1 VAIKASEERVMSSVV
16 IGGGLAGLSAALTLQ
31 EAGESV
37 ELFEASDSV
46 GGRVRSD
53 YIDGYILDRGFQLIN
68 SGYPEIKRLGVIP
81 EIDFRKSDRTIDV
94 ITPFGISSIGDPRL
108 HPIQGL
114 RSPLGS
120 FAEKIAV
127 LKFLG
132 DKPNG
137 SVLLRDALLAS
148 GTGDLYENVL
158 KPFLRG
164 VFLTELENIDSS
176 YGREIIKSFVVG
188 DSGLPAAGV
197 GTLSEAIAARI
208 ETIHLNAPIDS
219 LEQFE
224 GKKIIVAADAKT
236 SAKLLGTSQDVKF
249 SDSYTWYHSLPE
261 GLVRSKRLRVT
272 STANPIVNSIAL
284 SNVVSQYAPE
294 GKTLISSTSITAIS
308 DEQALNEISKFWGIA
323 PSEFELVKRY
333 EIRNSL
339 PIFEP
344 SRSGVSSAHVKD
356 AIFRA
361 GDYLTAGSQNG
372 ALLSGRLAAL
382 ESLAN

>member
-1 VAIKASEERVMSSVV
+1 MSSVV

-37 ELFEASDSV
+37 ELFEASDAI

-53 YIDGYILDRGFQLIN
+53 YIDGFILDRGFQLIN
-68 SGYPEIKRLGVIP
+68 SGYPEIKRLGVIS
-81 EIDFRKSDRTIDV
+81 EIDFRKSDRTVDV
-94 ITPFGISSIGDPRL
+94 VTPFGISSIGDPRI
-108 HPIQGL
+108 HPLQGL

-120 FAEKIAV
+120 FTEKVAV
-127 LKFLG
+127 LKFMG
-132 DKPNG
+132 DKPN
-137 SVLLRDALLAS
+137 SSISLRDALLAS

-164 VFLTELENIDSS
+164 VFLTDLENVDST

-208 ETIHLNAPIDS
+208 ENIHLNASVDS
-219 LEQFE
+219 LQQFE
-224 GKKIIVAADAKT
+224 GKKVIVATDAKT
-236 SAKLLGTSQDVKF
+236 AEKLLGTSEDMNF
-249 SDSYTWYHSLPE
+249 ADSYTWYHALPA
-261 GLVRSKRLRVT
+261 GVVNSKRLRVT
-272 STANPIVNSIAL
+272 STASPLVNSIAL
-284 SNVVSQYAPE
+284 SNVISQYAPE
-294 GKTLISSTSITAIS
+294 GKTLISSTLIASIT
-308 DEQALNEISKFWGIA
+308 DEQALNEISKFWGV
-323 PSEFELVKRY
+323 PSSYFELIKRY

-339 PIFEP
+339 PIFAP
-344 SRSGVSSAHVKD
+344 SHSGVSPAHVK
-356 AIFRA
+356 AQIFRA